1 LVRAGRFAHPIGA
14 KRLALQ
20 PAFWADGTTIFA
32 EKGDKTMKFCAASDS
47 HGDFDV
53 LCRML
58 EKERPDGMI
67 FLGDGVREAL
77 RAGRLFGLPVLAV
90 AGNCDLAC
98 QEPATLQ
105 PSPEG
110 FPLFLT
116 HGHRFGVK
124 QGFGELERAAEQ
136 AGAKAA
142 FFGHTHQPMLREGG
156 PVALYNPGSVGQ
168 RGTYLTVEI
177 GGGKLTCRLERA
189 E

>member
-1 LVRAGRFAHPIGA
+1 
-14 KRLALQ
+14 
-20 PAFWADGTTIFA
+20 
-32 EKGDKTMKFCAASDS
+32 M
-47 HGDFDV
+47 
-53 LCRML
+53 
-58 EKERPDGMI
+58 
-67 FLGDGVREAL
+67 
-77 RAGRLFGLPVLAV
+77 LAV